1 MGKLVGKMGHHCGS
15 RKGLNL
21 YEEDNGNVTGWC
33 FSCKKF
39 EPDPLD
45 GNTMEKAGIQ
55 RSTKTPEEIEEE
67 INEILT
73 CPITGLPDRKIG
85 KATMEYFETRVS
97 LDEERREDVVFHYYP
112 YIDIKTK
119 RLSGFKVR
127 RCEDKK
133 IWSLGA
139 VKDVYPFGWSQA
151 IATGSPRVYITEG
164 EIDAMSLFSVLM
176 QKNVGTAYE
185 KNVPAVISVP
195 HGAAASGKDL
205 AKVISDIRK
214 HFKEVVLVFDMDK
227 AGTAA
232 VEDVLRIIPEA
243 KVATLPCKDVNEC
256 VLEGHV
262 KALQNAVLFKA
273 ETPKNTRL
281 VLGSS
286 LAEIAKERPV
296 MGLSWPWKELT
307 RITRGIRRG
316 EVYYFGSGV
325 KMGKSELVN
334 AIGVHMITE
343 HDSKVLLCKPE
354 EDKAKTYKMLVGKAA
369 GRIFHDPDIVFDEEA
384 FDKYEPLIGDKAVIL
399 DSYQFVDWSTL
410 KEDIR
415 YSVEVYG
422 VKDVII
428 DPITVFTAG
437 MSSGE
442 ANDFLILMS
451 QELSS
456 MAKDLDFTAYIFCH
470 LKAPTVG
477 EPHERGGEVLSTQFT
492 GSRGMMRSCHMMVG
506 MSGNKDP
513 ELPMDERNIRKL
525 TVLEE
530 RSFGAVGTVNLYW
543 DYKTGR
549 FIEL

>member
-39 EPDPLD
+39 EPDPLE

-185 KNVPAVISVP
+185 KNIPAVISVP
-195 HGAAASGKDL
+195 HGAAAAGKDL

-227 AGTAA
+227 AGNAA
-232 VEDVLRIIPEA
+232 VEDILRIIPEA

-281 VLGSS
+281 VY
-286 LAEIAKERPV
+286 AEDLFEAAKEPAKF
-296 MGLSWPWKELT
+296 GLSWPWKNVTEQ
-307 RITRGIRRG
+307 TRGIRFG
-316 EVYYFGSGV
+316 ETIYVGAAQ
-325 KMGKSELVN
+325 KMG
-334 AIGVHMITE
+334 HFY
-343 HDSKVLLCKPE
+343 C
-354 EDKAKTYKMLVGKAA
+354 Y
-369 GRIFHDPDIVFDEEA
+369 
-384 FDKYEPLIGDKAVIL
+384 
-399 DSYQFVDWSTL
+399 
-410 KEDIR
+410 
-415 YSVEVYG
+415 
-422 VKDVII
+422 
-428 DPITVFTAG
+428 
-437 MSSGE
+437 
-442 ANDFLILMS
+442 
-451 QELSS
+451 
-456 MAKDLDFTAYIFCH
+456 
-470 LKAPTVG
+470 
-477 EPHERGGEVLSTQFT
+477 
-492 GSRGMMRSCHMMVG
+492 
-506 MSGNKDP
+506 
-513 ELPMDERNIRKL
+513 
-525 TVLEE
+525 
-530 RSFGAVGTVNLYW
+530 
-543 DYKTGR
+543 
-549 FIEL
+549 